1 MVDLLI
7 KTNKRNKQGEEKV
20 IERKE
25 VEEKFSKGTKTII
38 LK

>member
-7 KTNKRNKQGEEKV
+7 KNNKKKNKQGEEKI

-25 VEEKFSKGTKTII
+25 VEEKFSKGTKTVI
-38 LK
+38 